1 VKITVWLIPT
11 RQRFDNCLLKKFNY
25 ICHSRCFGIRGGYGK
40 SAFKLAVKLYPI
52 TPQKLLKLLDLV
64 VYIENGWSLSI
75 IPGDQKGLFKLA
87 VQLRKFYI
95 SVIYNTA
102 TGYVLLVYLT
112 NI

>member
-1 VKITVWLIPT
+1 MLHLSETDRAIIAGHLENDRKIT
-11 RQRFDNCLLKKFNY
+11 
-25 ICHSRCFGIRGGYGK
+25 
-40 SAFKLAVKLYPI
+40 
-52 TPQKLLKLLDLV
+52 DL
-64 VYIENGWSLSI
+64 
-75 IPGDQKGLFKLA
+75 PGDQKGLFKLA

>member
-1 VKITVWLIPT
+1 MSLKNHNLINKCYEFSEVVKMQC
-11 RQRFDNCLLKKFNY
+11 QRLKE
-25 ICHSRCFGIRGGYGK
+25 CRS
-40 SAFKLAVKLYPI
+40 
-52 TPQKLLKLLDLV
+52 LKV
-64 VYIENGWSLSI
+64 
-75 IPGDQKGLFKLA
+75 PGDQKGLFKLA

>member
-1 VKITVWLIPT
+1 MYLSIL
-11 RQRFDNCLLKKFNY
+11 F
-25 ICHSRCFGIRGGYGK
+25 
-40 SAFKLAVKLYPI
+40 AFLR
-52 TPQKLLKLLDLV
+52 
-64 VYIENGWSLSI
+64 I

-95 SVIYNTA
+95 LVIYNTA